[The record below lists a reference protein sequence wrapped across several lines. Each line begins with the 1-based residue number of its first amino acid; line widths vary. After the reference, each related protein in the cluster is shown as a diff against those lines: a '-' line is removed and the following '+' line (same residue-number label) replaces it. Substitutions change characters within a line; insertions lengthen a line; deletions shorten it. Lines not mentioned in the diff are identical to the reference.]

1 MCGCDP
7 GNQREAVIVS
17 AVRTPIGRFQG
28 TLAPLSASDLGA
40 VAIQA
45 AVERAGVDPASIDE
59 VLMGNVV
66 MAGQGQAPAR
76 QAAIKAGVP
85 ASVGATT
92 VNKICG
98 SGLKTVMLAAA
109 MVTAGDGDIF
119 VAGGMESM
127 NNGPYLLP
135 KARFGY
141 RLGDGKLVDA
151 MVQDGL
157 WCAFENQHMGNA
169 AELIAREYDLTRE
182 ELDEYA
188 YNSHM
193 KAIAAIDA
201 GRFKDE
207 IVPVEVPQ
215 RKESLR
221 FPSHRKGAAILFDT
235 DEVPRRDT
243 SLEKLARLRPV
254 FQPDGMVTAGNSP
267 GITDG
272 AAATVV
278 MSRAKAEE
286 LNIKPLARIL
296 AYDQAA
302 VEPLRIFTAPILA
315 VRKVLAK
322 THTTVGDYD
331 LIEMNEAFAAQ
342 CLADG
347 RELGLDWDRVNVN
360 GGAIALGHPVGCSG
374 ARVLVTLIY
383 ALRSSNAVRQR
394 GFKARNGPAFSPP
407 LAGGTEGGHPYGA
420 RRRGLATL
428 CLGGGEAVAMTIA
441 LDA

>member
-1 MCGCDP
+1 MP
-7 GNQREAVIVS
+7 KNPREAVIVS
-17 AVRTPIGRFQG
+17 AVRTAVGRFQG
-28 TLAPLSASDLGA
+28 TLVPFSASDLGA
-40 VAIQA
+40 VAVRA
-45 AVERAGVDPASIDE
+45 AVERGGVDPASIDE

-66 MAGQGQAPAR
+66 LAGQGQAPAR
-76 QAAIKAGVP
+76 QAAIKAGLP
-85 ASVGATT
+85 PTVGATT

-98 SGLKTVMLAAA
+98 SGLKTLMLAAA
-109 MVTAGDGDIF
+109 MIGVGDGDIF

-127 NNGPYLLP
+127 NNGPYLLH

-141 RLGDGKLVDA
+141 RLGDDKLVDA
-151 MVQDGL
+151 MVYDGL

-169 AELIAREYDLTRE
+169 AEWIAREYNLTRE

-193 KAIAAIDA
+193 KAIAAIDE

-215 RKESLR
+215 RKG
-221 FPSHRKGAAILFDT
+221 PPILFDT
-235 DEVPRRDT
+235 DEAPRRDT
-243 SLEKLARLRPV
+243 SLEKLARLRPA
-254 FQPDGMVTAGNSP
+254 FQAAGIVTAGNSP

-286 LNIKPLARIL
+286 LGIEPLARIV

-302 VEPLRIFTAPILA
+302 VEPLKIFTAPIFA
-315 VRKVLAK
+315 VRRVLAK
-322 THTTVGDYD
+322 TGTTVDDYD
-331 LIEMNEAFAAQ
+331 LVEMNEAFAAQ

-347 RELGLDWDRVNVN
+347 RELGLDWEKVNVS
-360 GGAIALGHPVGCSG
+360 GGAIALGHPIGCSG

-383 ALRSSNAVRQR
+383 GLKHR
-394 GFKARNGPAFSPP
+394 GLK
-407 LAGGTEGGHPYGA
+407 
-420 RRRGLATL
+420 RGLATL
-428 CLGGGEAVAMTIA
+428 CLGGGEAVAMVIELET
-441 LDA
+441 